1 MQKVK
6 HYFHF
11 FYFKCDLIG
20 APEESQLYRQE
31 DFLAVALNPSSEV
44 SFSTLCAYQYDR
56 QLSKHF

>member
-20 APEESQLYRQE
+20 APENT
-31 DFLAVALNPSSEV
+31 VCPTVTLNPSSEV